1 MTKAMIKE
9 IINGVNT
16 NKDIKWDVVENTSK
30 KIVLANSYDECVKF
44 TIKIGTDC
52 ITVRDNYMGVAV
64 EYLLKGDS
72 RYDDYN
78 NDIEGVRLAIK
89 ATVNYFNHIY

>member
-1 MTKAMIKE
+1 MTKAEIKS
-9 IINGVNT
+9 IIIGVNT
-16 NKDIKWDVVENTSK
+16 NKDIIWNVEENTPE
-30 KIVLANSYDECVKF
+30 KIVLTNNYDKCVKF

-52 ITVRDNYMGVAV
+52 ITVRDDHMGDAV

-78 NDIEGVRLAIK
+78 NDIDGVRLAIK
-89 ATVNYFNHIY
+89 ATVNHFNHTY